1 MAGGGDN
8 GEMNPFISYVDL
20 FSSVILVLL
29 LFVLIM
35 FVNVGYYMQFNAKN
49 PETTDAETQEMSA
62 KKSATS
68 EKPQESKQIVLVDK
82 PIIEVKEQKK
92 EQQQKDTNKTVVE
105 GKGGMSEGTAILKR
119 DSKPPAPAELKVDDL
134 IIVFRNNDYFVSND
148 MIRQTASALENI
160 LTTRPNATFVITVS
174 DSKKI
179 ISATQAKQ
187 VSLGRVLGLKNKLS
201 DMDKLKNKVKINFQQ
216 SESLGYDYGHIKIEV
231 K

>member
-105 GKGGMSEGTAILKR
+105 GKGGTSEGTAILKR

>member
-1 MAGGGDN
+1 
-8 GEMNPFISYVDL
+8 
-20 FSSVILVLL
+20 
-29 LFVLIM
+29 M

-105 GKGGMSEGTAILKR
+105 GKGGTSEGTAILKR